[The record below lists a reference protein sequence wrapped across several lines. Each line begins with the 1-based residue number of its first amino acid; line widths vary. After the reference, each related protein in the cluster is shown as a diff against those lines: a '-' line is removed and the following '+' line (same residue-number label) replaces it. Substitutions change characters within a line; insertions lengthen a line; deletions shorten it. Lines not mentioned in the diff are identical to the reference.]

1 MRSNRRGFTLT
12 EILIAMAI
20 FALGG
25 VSIVG
30 LFIANMRMAR
40 NAMDAMRAAEIMRN
54 VRALM
59 TSSLSRPISLGEDR
73 TIYRFDYP
81 GTSLKFRPS
90 QLTERETG
98 GTGVG
103 LASTEARRA
112 LFGTTEE
119 NAVFFALPNRPFDA
133 TLWGN
138 TSARDEMTTL
148 LPDEGLSRAGDRKFS
163 GQPPEVFRLVP
174 DVLRS
179 SGVNTPFDPDD
190 RIFYSFDL
198 TIRRS
203 VSRSSATADGGGAK
217 LPLDDLY
224 VVHLR
229 VYKGFEFAADYAGEK
244 QTNKPV
250 FEWDFLV
257 SAAK

>member
-1 MRSNRRGFTLT
+1 MRRMKKGFTLT

-59 TSSLSRPISLGEDR
+59 TASLSRPISFGDDK
-73 TIYRFDYP
+73 TMYRFDYP

-90 QLTERETG
+90 QLAERESG
-98 GTGVG
+98 
-103 LASTEARRA
+103 STTAGMSVDARRA
-112 LFGTTEE
+112 MFG
-119 NAVFFALPNRPFDA
+119 NLDDNVVFFTLPQRNFDA
-133 TLWGN
+133 TLWGA
-138 TSARDEMTTL
+138 SQSRDEMTTM
-148 LPDEGLSRAGDRKFS
+148 LPDEALSRTGDRKFS
-163 GQPPEVFRLVP
+163 GTPPEVFRLVP
-174 DVLRS
+174 DTLRS
-179 SGVNTPFDPDD
+179 SGVNTPFDADD
-190 RIFYSFDL
+190 RVFYSFDFAV
-198 TIRRS
+198 RRS
-203 VSRSSATADGGGAK
+203 VSRSSTAIDAGGQKAT
-217 LPLDDLY
+217 LDDLY

-229 VYKGFEFAADYAGEK
+229 VYKGFEYAADYAGER

-250 FEWDFLV
+250 FEWDFLI